1 MRQVS
6 SCSFSIIPTPNRML
20 QWSYITWA
28 YWGRRSPNT
37 RKPFWCRRSAP
48 LSFSQANRNHF
59 DQSGLIGPRKAVC
72 PFDPAN
78 HNDGVGLKGE
88 AIHAN
93 RIPVRHFPY
102 LHRLHTG
109 EDGAFTELLRDAVA
123 LQNIALPLCGGP
135 AMAAHRGDDIGLCP
149 CPFKKRASSWRIS
162 GMWAIWRLPAVS
174 TTRMPGRILER
185 SSSRSSFSRRHADTS
200 GMPS

>member
-1 MRQVS
+1 
-6 SCSFSIIPTPNRML
+6 ML
-20 QWSYITWA
+20 IFDNSHAKQNVAVVIYHPGILGKALSKHPEPLLVQEI
-28 YWGRRSPNT
+28 R
-37 RKPFWCRRSAP
+37 P

-59 DQSGLIGPRKAVC
+59 DQSGLIGAAESGVPL
-72 PFDPAN
+72 DPAN

-149 CPFKKRASSWRIS
+149 
-162 GMWAIWRLPAVS
+162 LP
-174 TTRMPGRILER
+174 L
-185 SSSRSSFSRRHADTS
+185 
-200 GMPS
+200 